1 MSVAFYNKSLL
12 FNCLD
17 AIDGAAFLAPPALDV
32 LHLCR
37 QLSGGGMDDKIVKP
51 PENAKPEQQKELK
64 ESELKESEL
73 KQVTGGIKGE
83 EQDVKHKDW

>member
-1 MSVAFYNKSLL
+1 
-12 FNCLD
+12 
-17 AIDGAAFLAPPALDV
+17 
-32 LHLCR
+32 
-37 QLSGGGMDDKIVKP
+37 MDDKIVKP